1 MNKKKKVII
10 LMHEKHHHK
19 YLEMKLG
26 LVIATHG

>member
-10 LMHEKHHHK
+10 LMYEKHHHK
-19 YLEMKLG
+19 YLEMNSG

>member
-1 MNKKKKVII
+1 MNKKKKVI

>member
-19 YLEMKLG
+19 YLEMNSG